1 MREPARRYVV
11 ERPSIGKTLIATTI
25 PARSEHVFGPIRSSY
40 RLTAPQ
46 IRILKKA
53 ARCFED
59 PGASETIRKCIL
71 GESKFSLRLL
81 DWFVTSYA
89 RANATRIPCATRT
102 GMTVYD
108 SYRSALVQFKRRDF
122 DPFRRSMRRKGDPST
137 ILSIEIA
144 VPGTAAVR
152 TTVGQLNFLCW
163 AHRNCILDYLDA
175 NHQEIEGAMHG
186 MVHATT
192 AAAPPCQVM
201 HSSFCINIG

>member
-1 MREPARRYVV
+1 MCDSKRRYVV

-25 PARSEHVFGPIRSSY
+25 PVRSAHVFGPIRSTY

-53 ARCFED
+53 ARCLED
-59 PGASETIRKCIL
+59 PGANEAIRKCIL

-89 RANATRIPCATRT
+89 RTNATLVPCATQT
-102 GMTVYD
+102 GMTIYD
-108 SYRSALVQFKRRDF
+108 SYRSALIQFKRRDF

-137 ILSIEIA
+137 ILSVEIITPNKE
-144 VPGTAAVR
+144 VIK

-163 AHRNCILDYLDA
+163 AQRNSILDYIEA
-175 NHQEIEGAMHG
+175 NCKDIEDTMHG
-186 MVHATT
+186 TEDPSMSIAT
-192 AAAPPCQVM
+192 PCQVM